1 MSTDAVK
8 EAGMASMP
16 SDHVPQH
23 NNGVDY
29 VIRYRFGGEG
39 MGPDSLQQK

>member
-1 MSTDAVK
+1 
-8 EAGMASMP
+8 MASAG

-29 VIRYRFGGEG
+29 VIRYRFGEG
-39 MGPDSLQQK
+39 MNMGVLVGEE